1 MSAGP
6 SPYLRRRGHAHDRR
20 LLAEDA
26 LRVLGEPTE
35 RVHDVKIRA
44 KKIREQI
51 GSPRAVADVL
61 RLGLRMFSE
70 ELRGVDDVL
79 RDSVPLA
86 PARTRKR
93 TAPIRLVR
101 LKLQRGVERKVR
113 VDSGTTRW
121 FRMRQGSDR
130 DGAVRDAA
138 ALVDGEVRIG
148 GPGIARSRSVVRSVR
163 CASRAGSKEMNA
175 RCSRA
180 NSCRFRRPEPS
191 TSAAAKYRRAVD
203 CSTPKCCAASETKV
217 ARSSVASTSPATRM
231 NRSVH
236 FSYSRLAT
244 VPTLSPTRC
253 KASSCRR
260 SGEGGSGGA
269 AASACSGPRA
279 RVRRPFLAI
288 DSTYYFFIFF
298 FGGCAEGL
306 SWFWTSRVGGRARGF
321 AAFAERP
328 NEGRDVPGA
337 AVGREGRAKLR
348 EGPDR
353 R

>member
-113 VDSGTTRW
+113 VDSGTTFW

-148 GPGIARSRSVVRSVR
+148 GPGISAVAKCGQVGQMRVTRWIEGDERAVQQSKFVSVQTAGAINVGRGKVS
-163 CASRAGSKEMNA
+163 AGS
-175 RCSRA
+175 RLLD
-180 NSCRFRRPEPS
+180 
-191 TSAAAKYRRAVD
+191 AKVLRSQRDEGRTV
-203 CSTPKCCAASETKV
+203 ERGVNV
-217 ARSSVASTSPATRM
+217 AGDSHEQIGALLILATRHRPDLEP
-231 NRSVH
+231 NPLQGVILPAFGRG
-236 FSYSRLAT
+236 R
-244 VPTLSPTRC
+244 
-253 KASSCRR
+253 KRR
-260 SGEGGSGGA
+260 SGGKRMFGA
-269 AASACSGPRA
+269 EWPESVVHFLA
-279 RVRRPFLAI
+279 RRAI
-288 DSTYYFFIFF
+288 DSTYYFIYFF
-298 FGGCAEGL
+298 LLKKGL
-306 SWFWTSRVGGRARGF
+306 ETSMKGSVGF
-321 AAFAERP
+321 
-328 NEGRDVPGA
+328 
-337 AVGREGRAKLR
+337 
-348 EGPDR
+348 
-353 R
+353 